1 MSQSATR
8 AARLVYIRDLLYE
21 RPRSVQELAALCGVT
36 RMTIYRDLI
45 DIQLEPLSVPL
56 QVEGGCWR
64 VLDWD
69 ALEKQN

>member
-8 AARLVYIRDLLYE
+8 AARLVYIRDLLYQQ
-21 RPRSVQELAALCGVT
+21 PRSVTELARLCEVS
-36 RMTIYRDLI
+36 RDTIYRDLI

-56 QVEGGCWR
+56 LVEGGRWR

-69 ALEKQN
+69 TLSKD

>member
-21 RPRSVQELAALCGVT
+21 RPHSVDDLARLCEVSID
-36 RMTIYRDLI
+36 TIYRDLI

-56 QVEGGCWR
+56 LVEDGRWR
-64 VLDWD
+64 VLDWNELSNPD
-69 ALEKQN
+69 